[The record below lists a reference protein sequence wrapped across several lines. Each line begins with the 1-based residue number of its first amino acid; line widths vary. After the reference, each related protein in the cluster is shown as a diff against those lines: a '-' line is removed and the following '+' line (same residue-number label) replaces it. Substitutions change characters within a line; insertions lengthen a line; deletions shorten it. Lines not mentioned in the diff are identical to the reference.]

1 LEKEVDYLP
10 LNLHAGELVCY
21 VKLKNN
27 KHSGKKGFVLR
38 RTQFRRPTRTDV
50 YLIKFQHEDPR
61 EVDERWLE
69 RILIDDEVDPSD

>member
-10 LNLHAGELVCY
+10 INLHAGELVRY
-21 VKLKNN
+21 VKLKKNQ
-27 KHSGKKGFVLR
+27 HAGKKGFVLLK
-38 RTQFRRPTRTDV
+38 TQSRRPARTDV

>member
-1 LEKEVDYLP
+1 MVKDKLP
-10 LNLHAGELVCY
+10 LNLNSGELVQY
-21 VKLKNN
+21 VNLKNN
-27 KHSGKKGFVLR
+27 QNAGKKGFVLL
-38 RTQFRRPTRTDV
+38 RTQSRRPSRTDV

>member
-1 LEKEVDYLP
+1 MKDKLP
-10 LNLHAGELVCY
+10 LNLNPGELVCY

-27 KHSGKKGFVLR
+27 RHAGKKGFALLK
-38 RTQFRRPTRTDV
+38 TQDRRPARTDV